1 MIRRNKSCRILSH
14 FESDLSD
21 SEDRQRRTPMHI
33 AASNNSMECLDTL
46 YAYVKDKGAI
56 CKQDNKGYT
65 PLHYAV
71 KFGDF
76 MI

>member
-1 MIRRNKSCRILSH
+1 
-14 FESDLSD
+14 
-21 SEDRQRRTPMHI
+21 MHI

-76 MI
+76 MIWYEIIYLIILSFLYSYY